1 MECRVKHASIVFRF
15 FPLTQKS
22 TFPLNKQFAF
32 ALCHCHA
39 SVCVHCTIIYIYRQR
54 DRHCKSVSNPLLCF
68 TSLFHFH
75 AAIHSS
81 IDNFVSFLSFRSGQA
96 SSFAFS
102 TFANNENNINC
113 HPLLLSLFLPYFF
126 FEKILERSSKSRLKG
141 SFTSCF
147 KKGKKQASCTPQWNV
162 G

>member
-1 MECRVKHASIVFRF
+1 MQSETRF
-15 FPLTQKS
+15 HRFPLLSFNSKINFSFKQTIC
-22 TFPLNKQFAF
+22 FCPLP
-32 ALCHCHA
+32 LSCE
-39 SVCVHCTIIYIYRQR
+39 CVHCTIIYIYRQR

-81 IDNFVSFLSFRSGQA
+81 IDNLVSFLSFRSGQA

-126 FEKILERSSKSRLKG
+126 FEKILERSSKSKLKG